1 MLVVLNG
8 VTVLVGTASVVLNL
22 WTTLGFRDTRF
33 REDPLF
39 LFLAWR
45 FDLTLGAELGLLV
58 LDTNGLEVGLESEN
72 GLRLGEELERGL
84 SLGDELENGRSLGE
98 ELENGLS
105 LGEELENGLG
115 LGELENGLSL
125 GDGLENGLTL
135 GDGMENGLSL
145 GDGLLENGLSLG
157 DGLLDW
163 IIGLG
168 LGELE
173 NGLLVGDRL
182 EIGLELRELENGL
195 RLGELENGLRLGDGV
210 VFCTENGDG
219 SDVNWIAG
227 GLGVGEDWAGCGLV
241 GTCGLCTGAEGLVLG
256 FSGRLKTKG
265 S

>member
-33 REDPLF
+33 LEDPLF
-39 LFLAWR
+39 LFLAWTL
-45 FDLTLGAELGLLV
+45 DLTLGAELGLLV

-84 SLGDELENGRSLGE
+84 SLGDELENG
-98 ELENGLS
+98 LS
-105 LGEELENGLG
+105 LGEESENGLG
-115 LGELENGLSL
+115 
-125 GDGLENGLTL
+125 
-135 GDGMENGLSL
+135 
-145 GDGLLENGLSLG
+145 
-157 DGLLDW
+157 
-163 IIGLG
+163 
-168 LGELE
+168 
-173 NGLLVGDRL
+173 
-182 EIGLELRELENGL
+182 
-195 RLGELENGLRLGDGV
+195 LGELENGLRLGDGV